1 MQTVSIAR
9 NTRTVRDSR
18 ATFDDM
24 TEDHANPFNPFAS
37 DARAHD
43 SQDFARDAFDCFSLS
58 IDTLL

>member
-1 MQTVSIAR
+1 MSGFRIAADAIADA
-9 NTRTVRDSR
+9 DSPNN
-18 ATFDDM
+18 
-24 TEDHANPFNPFAS
+24 HGNPFNPFAS